1 MEEKVTT
8 LTLKKF
14 KKEGRKIVAL
24 TAYDFP
30 TAKILDNC
38 GIDMILV
45 GDSLGMVVLGYQS
58 TIPVT
63 MEDMIHHT
71 KAVSKA
77 VNRAFVVADM
87 PFMSYH
93 ISKEQAMTNAAKLI
107 AEGGAHAVKLEGGE
121 EIASIVKAIVDAG
134 IPVVGHLGLTP
145 QSVHQ
150 LGGYKVQ
157 GKEKEK
163 AKKIFNDAKILEQ
176 AGICA
181 LVLESIP
188 MELAKDITENIQVP
202 TIGIG
207 AGPYCDGQILVTHDM
222 LGITQGHRP
231 KFVKQYANIEKIM
244 IEGINAY
251 IKEVQQGLFPDEEHS
266 FTLEKRENK

>member
-231 KFVKQYANIEKIM
+231 KFVKQYVNIEKIM

>member
-1 MEEKVTT
+1 MEEKVST
-8 LTLKKF
+8 LTLRKF
-14 KKEGRKIVAL
+14 KKEGRKITAL

-71 KAVSKA
+71 KAVSRA
-77 VNRAFVVADM
+77 VNRAFIVADM

-93 ISKEQAMTNAAKLI
+93 ISKEQAMTNAARLI

-157 GKEKEK
+157 GKEKEQ
-163 AKKIFNDAKILEQ
+163 AKKIFNDAKVLEQ

-188 MELAKDITENIQVP
+188 MELAKNITENISVP

-231 KFVKQYANIEKIM
+231 KFVKQYADIEKIM
-244 IEGINAY
+244 IDGINAY
-251 IKEVQQGLFPDEEHS
+251 IKEVQQVLFPDEEHS

>member
-1 MEEKVTT
+1 MEEKVST
-8 LTLKKF
+8 LTLRKF
-14 KKEGRKIVAL
+14 KKEGRKITAL

-71 KAVSKA
+71 KAVSRA
-77 VNRAFVVADM
+77 VNRAFIVADM

-93 ISKEQAMTNAAKLI
+93 ISKEQAMTNAARLI

-163 AKKIFNDAKILEQ
+163 AKKIFNDAKVLEQ

-188 MELAKDITENIQVP
+188 MELAKNITENISVP

-231 KFVKQYANIEKIM
+231 KFVKQYADIEKIM
-244 IEGINAY
+244 IDGINAY
-251 IKEVQQGLFPDEEHS
+251 IKEVQQVLFPDEEHS